1 MKPEQQEAGKSTGLA
16 ARTSEAVPL
25 TQTPGKGSPWKTTVA
40 GNWKTDTQHE
50 REEQEAWSE
59 GKTYR
64 VTWAQASIWC
74 WIIGTPATG
83 NSGLGTS
90 KDKGL
95 KRVPE
100 RGQENILASYFLL
113 SQAHPPFQ
121 STHSPIPHLLT
132 LLGASNEDH
141 SFKHDDRCYLNLK
154 PQQKNYN
161 QISYPQITTRSPFL
175 GGKLK
180 SSI

>member
-1 MKPEQQEAGKSTGLA
+1 MAGK
-16 ARTSEAVPL
+16 
-25 TQTPGKGSPWKTTVA
+25 WKTV
-40 GNWKTDTQHE
+40 TQHE
-50 REEQEAWSE
+50 REKQEVWSE
-59 GKTYR
+59 GKTSR

-113 SQAHPPFQ
+113 SQPRQPLQ
-121 STHSPIPHLLT
+121 PTLSPIPHLLT

-141 SFKHDDRCYLNLK
+141 SFEHDECRYLNLK
-154 PQQKNYN
+154 PQQKNYS
-161 QISYPQITTRSPFL
+161 QISYPPNYNTQSL
-175 GGKLK
+175 LWM
-180 SSI
+180 